1 MSVTD
6 GDDMYIVGCDNSK
19 LTMIKLEKIL
29 KKLDPNGKHRFY
41 TDVQSL
47 ISNLDKPVEMAFID
61 VDMQGMDGIT
71 LAQRIMARY
80 PLCNIVFLAEGTEYM
95 HAAFDIHASGYI
107 IKPFTKETIQDEIQH
122 RRFITPDYSE
132 CPVKVQCFGSFKV
145 FVNGKPVVFKRQ
157 KTIMTLAYL
166 IDRRGALCDTD
177 TLIGNIE
184 PESAADDTEKSKMRV
199 YISDLAA
206 TFAELGIDDL
216 ILKFSGTYGVDTSLL
231 NCDYYRYLESDPE
244 AISKYSGEYMT
255 GYDFAEE
262 TRELLRRKHD
272 SNS

>member
-95 HAAFDIHASGYI
+95 HARKSI
-107 IKPFTKETIQDEIQH
+107 
-122 RRFITPDYSE
+122 
-132 CPVKVQCFGSFKV
+132 FK
-145 FVNGKPVVFKRQ
+145 N
-157 KTIMTLAYL
+157 
-166 IDRRGALCDTD
+166 
-177 TLIGNIE
+177 
-184 PESAADDTEKSKMRV
+184 
-199 YISDLAA
+199 
-206 TFAELGIDDL
+206 
-216 ILKFSGTYGVDTSLL
+216 
-231 NCDYYRYLESDPE
+231 
-244 AISKYSGEYMT
+244 
-255 GYDFAEE
+255 
-262 TRELLRRKHD
+262 
-272 SNS
+272 